1 MLYNV
6 CGKENGSMSREKL
19 LTVQEVAALLGVNPE
34 TIRRWDNA
42 GKFRARRHPINNY
55 RLYSLKNV
63 EGLRR
68 KIQG

>member
-1 MLYNV
+1 
-6 CGKENGSMSREKL
+6 MSREKL

-63 EGLRR
+63 EVLRR

>member
-1 MLYNV
+1 
-6 CGKENGSMSREKL
+6 MSREKL